1 MSYTLTT
8 PPLMIDAGTT
18 GSPEYTGADMR
29 RLIGG
34 LMISTAD
41 DVTVAR
47 TGATD
52 QRAFRTRI
60 VGGRQVV
67 VDPGTYVIGTKRG
80 AYFVTLD
87 EVAEIGTLSP
97 ADATNPRYDR
107 VVLRID
113 DPDTSGGE
121 DRQAS
126 LEIVEGTPAP
136 APAVEEPEGTPVW
149 VETGRTR
156 VEAGVTPSM
165 SDLRTF
171 TAAAGG
177 VTTVSGTSEMDR
189 LAKPAGAL
197 VWNSSTK
204 KLSVSNGT
212 SWQPVAID
220 QDTGWLTFS
229 PKSPFKLYG
238 SEPLQYRKRN
248 GIVEIMGAVTPT
260 RNLGGLNGE
269 VIGTIP
275 AGFRHD
281 SAYNILAICQGSGTA
296 RWVLQVTPGGDL
308 KAYRYSGTAN
318 SGVWMIFHITYVA
331 AE

>member
-1 MSYTLTT
+1 MSYVLTT
-8 PPLMIDAGTT
+8 PPLMIDAGDT

-87 EVAEIGTLSP
+87 EVAEVGTLSP

-136 APAVEEPEGTPVW
+136 APAVSTPEGTPVW

-165 SDLRTF
+165 SDVRTF
-171 TAAAGG
+171 TSAAGG
-177 VTTVSGTSEMDR
+177 VMTVSSTSEMNS
-189 LAKPAGAL
+189 LPKPAGAL
-197 VWNSSTK
+197 AWNSSTK
-204 KLSVSNGT
+204 KLSVSNGSSWDSISIDRSEPWKRITLARGIASNDVPIEVRKDGNIVYLRGSVSADSVKDT
-212 SWQPVAID
+212 SGDVLIGNLPAGYAPSAYLYVTAHPWVGYGSNSYARFIVGTD
-220 QDTGWLTFS
+220 GTLKFAADKNRNSYFVINGVVSWLT
-229 PKSPFKLYG
+229 
-238 SEPLQYRKRN
+238 
-248 GIVEIMGAVTPT
+248 
-260 RNLGGLNGE
+260 
-269 VIGTIP
+269 
-275 AGFRHD
+275 D
-281 SAYNILAICQGSGTA
+281 
-296 RWVLQVTPGGDL
+296 
-308 KAYRYSGTAN
+308 
-318 SGVWMIFHITYVA
+318 
-331 AE
+331 

>member
-1 MSYTLTT
+1 MSYVLTT
-8 PPLMIDAGTT
+8 PPLMIDAGDT

-67 VDPGTYVIGTKRG
+67 VDPGTYIIGTKRG
-80 AYFVTLD
+80 AYVVTLD
-87 EVAEIGTLSP
+87 EVAEVGTLSP

-136 APAVEEPEGTPVW
+136 APAVSTPEGTPVW

-156 VEAGVTPSM
+156 VEAGVNPSM
-165 SDLRTF
+165 SDGRTF
-171 TAAAGG
+171 TSTAGG
-177 VTTVSGTSEMDR
+177 VTTVSSTSEMNQ

-220 QDTGWLTFS
+220 QDTGWQTV
-229 PKSPFKLYG
+229 PVRSPFSLYG
-238 SEPLQYRKRN
+238 STPIQVRKRN
-248 GIVEIMGAVTPT
+248 GVVTLQGVVRPT
-260 RNLGGLNGE
+260 RDLGSLKRE
-269 VIGTIP
+269 TICVLP
-275 AGFRHD
+275 PEFRHNA
-281 SAYNILAICQGSGTA
+281 AYRLVAICQGSSRS
-296 RWVLQVTPGGDL
+296 RWALEVESDGVVTGD
-308 KAYRYSGTAN
+308 RYDGEVNDRT
-318 SGVWMIFHITYVA
+318 WLPFHITYVA
-331 AE
+331 AD